1 MNFVE
6 NFEYSILMY
15 YFLSFCFIVL
25 FIGIV
30 VYRRW
35 LDNAHKQIDDLS
47 TCMNQQSLKYSE
59 EKALFDFEMQLS
71 EIRSKYSKPHLKW
84 AEYIMLKKDLSPLL
98 KEWIDALEKLNLSES
113 ENKFCIY
120 SLLYPHVSL
129 HDLANYMHYSY
140 DGLRVLKSRLLKKIN
155 VSACDFE
162 NFLKK
167 DLLERDQ

>member
-1 MNFVE
+1 MIRKLFT
-6 NFEYSILMY
+6 
-15 YFLSFCFIVL
+15 FIVL

-84 AEYIMLKKDLSPLL
+84 AEYIMLKKDTFALRPPMGWNSWDCYGAAVNEEQLMGNAEYMAKYL
-98 KEWIDALEKLNLSES
+98 KDYGWQYVSKDNQKWQLIFKQYTNPRTIQYYDIKRVAYTMT
-113 ENKFCIY
+113 FQCI
-120 SLLYPHVSL
+120 V
-129 HDLANYMHYSY
+129 N
-140 DGLRVLKSRLLKKIN
+140 RIK
-155 VSACDFE
+155 
-162 NFLKK
+162 
-167 DLLERDQ
+167 